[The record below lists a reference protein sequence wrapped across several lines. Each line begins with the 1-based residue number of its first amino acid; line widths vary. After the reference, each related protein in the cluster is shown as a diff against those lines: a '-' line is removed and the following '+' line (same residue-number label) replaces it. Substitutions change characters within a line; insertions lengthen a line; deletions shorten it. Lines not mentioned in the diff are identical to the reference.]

1 MSAPIDLVVVGGGP
15 GGLAAA
21 IGAREAGLEV
31 LLYEPR
37 EGPIDKACGEGLLP
51 SALRRLEALG
61 VCLPEG
67 HPIEGIR
74 YRDAS
79 VAALSADGRFRSG
92 PALGVRRVALSRAM
106 QARAAALGVRTVHH
120 AVREIKQGPDL
131 VEVDGQRARYL
142 VAADGLRSPIRRRL
156 GLERPPTLP
165 PRFGLRRHYRVAPWT
180 SFVEVHFGED
190 AEAYVTPV
198 SDREVGVAFLQRSAA
213 TFEATMRGFP
223 LLRERLG
230 SAVEV
235 STVRGAG
242 PFEQRVLRRA
252 LRRTLLVGDAA
263 GYLDPLTGE
272 GVSLALAT
280 ARAAVACVVDGR
292 PDTYDERYR
301 EATARYYRLTR
312 ALLFV
317 AGRRGLHRPFLRLS
331 RRLPRVFD
339 AALAYLDG
347 G

>member
-1 MSAPIDLVVVGGGP
+1 
-15 GGLAAA
+15 
-21 IGAREAGLEV
+21 
-31 LLYEPR
+31 
-37 EGPIDKACGEGLLP
+37 
-51 SALRRLEALG
+51 
-61 VCLPEG
+61 
-67 HPIEGIR
+67 
-74 YRDAS
+74 
-79 VAALSADGRFRSG
+79 
-92 PALGVRRVALSRAM
+92 M
-106 QARAAALGVRTVHH
+106 QARATALGVRTVHH

-317 AGRRGLHRPFLRLS
+317 TGRCGLHRPFLRLS

-339 AALAYLDG
+339 AALEYLDG